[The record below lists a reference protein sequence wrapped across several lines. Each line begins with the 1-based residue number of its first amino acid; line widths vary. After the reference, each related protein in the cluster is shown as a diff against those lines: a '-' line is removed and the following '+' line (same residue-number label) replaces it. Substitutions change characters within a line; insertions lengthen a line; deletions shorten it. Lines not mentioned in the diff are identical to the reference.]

1 MRRVLYF
8 AVMALLCAAPLAAGS
23 DAETEGLQAFVAGRF
38 DEAAV
43 GLKQSIR
50 DHAQAADSKET
61 PAVRVSGQTAYF
73 LGRSFQELG
82 LRGLALHYL
91 GQAELYGTPE
101 WRLLARRELTQLYFE
116 ATDYAAVMQVIDRMS
131 GEPPDAEIHYFAGL
145 AAAGLRAWPQSIE
158 MLGHVAPSSGY
169 YAYARYARAQTRAA
183 NGDLSGALADL
194 DEVIARAKSQATAPR
209 TILTLFSSSSSRP
222 VALLEQARVLRGK
235 ILFADGRDEEARE
248 TFAAVGGGGR
258 AGLEAVRGLLLTG
271 AGVDSASKVEVSPS
285 RPVDMGALL
294 SVRALAAEESGE
306 IDSARRIRSQ
316 VRELAKQRLA
326 VLDRLAT
333 DPEAEKVL
341 EHDLSEFWQ
350 RLRRERWRLRWE
362 QEEASLSKDASGVGS
377 PSSASAESFV
387 AKDGMFYGV
396 WDQARTNA
404 WLSGLIELRASADT
418 LARDIDAAPQR
429 GSIWK
434 FWRRDEVRRL
444 ADALLVIR
452 VANLRQRLAD
462 HLHNFTGLDE
472 EQYKARKREAVAD
485 GIAMLGRLYLGA
497 EPKIPPLLAN
507 LDKGLEYKRFDIT
520 RLVEAVP
527 ERATDPVI
535 SLFGN
540 YVDLLADLRGRLADG
555 GETVPKAT
563 AEGPEILEKLRG
575 ANESLTRELSDY
587 IHKAS
592 EPTRRAQ
599 LAFFTRM
606 EADNERSLAR
616 LYGRAGGE
624 QKEKK

>member
-1 MRRVLYF
+1 MRGVALW
-8 AVMALLCAAPLAAGS
+8 AVVALLCAVPVAAAT
-23 DAETEGLQAFVAGRF
+23 DAEIEGLQAFVAGRF

-50 DHAQAADSKET
+50 DHAQPADAKEG
-61 PAVRVSGQTAYF
+61 PVVRVSGQTAYF

-116 ATDYAAVMQVIDRMS
+116 ATDYAAVMQVIDRMRS
-131 GEPPDAEIHYFAGL
+131 EPPDPEIHYFAGL

-158 MLGHVAPSSGY
+158 MLGHVPPSSGY
-169 YAYARYARAQTRAA
+169 YAYARYARAQTGAA
-183 NGDLSGALADL
+183 NGDVAGALADL
-194 DEVIARAKSQATAPR
+194 DEVIARAKDQAPPR
-209 TILTLFSSSSSRP
+209 TILTLFSSSNGRP

-235 ILFADGRDEEARE
+235 ILYAEGHDAEARAS
-248 TFAAVGGGGR
+248 FAAVGGGGR

-271 AGVDSASKVEVSPS
+271 AGVDSASRVEVSPS
-285 RPVDMGALL
+285 RPVDKGALL
-294 SVRALAAEESGE
+294 SVRALAAEESGD
-306 IDSARRIRSQ
+306 IDSARRIRSE

-326 VLDRLAT
+326 ALDRLAT
-333 DPEAEKVL
+333 DPAAESLL
-341 EHDLSEFWQ
+341 ERDLAEFWQ

-362 QEEASLSKDASGVGS
+362 QEEPSLSKEASGVGS
-377 PSSASAESFV
+377 PSAGSNDSFV
-387 AKDGMFYGV
+387 PKDGIFYGV

-418 LARDIDAAPQR
+418 LARDIEAAPQR

-434 FWRRDEVRRL
+434 FWRRDEIRRL

-462 HLHNFTGLDE
+462 HLHNFTGLGE
-472 EQYKARKREAVAD
+472 NEYKGRKRQAVED
-485 GIAMLGRLYLGA
+485 GIAMLGRLYLGP
-497 EPKIPPLLAN
+497 EPKIPELLVN
-507 LDKGLEYKRFDIT
+507 LDKGLEYKRFDMF
-520 RLVEAVP
+520 RLVDAVP

-535 SLFGN
+535 SLAGN
-540 YVDLLADLRGRLADG
+540 YVDLLADLRARLAQG
-555 GETVPKAT
+555 GEAVPKAT
-563 AEGPEILEKLRG
+563 AEGPEILEKLQA
-575 ANESLTRELSDY
+575 ANQALTREMSGF
-587 IHKAS
+587 IRKAS

-599 LAFFTRM
+599 VAFFTRM

-624 QKEKK
+624 KKEKK

>member
-1 MRRVLYF
+1 
-8 AVMALLCAAPLAAGS
+8 
-23 DAETEGLQAFVAGRF
+23 
-38 DEAAV
+38 
-43 GLKQSIR
+43 
-50 DHAQAADSKET
+50 
-61 PAVRVSGQTAYF
+61 
-73 LGRSFQELG
+73 
-82 LRGLALHYL
+82 
-91 GQAELYGTPE
+91 
-101 WRLLARRELTQLYFE
+101 
-116 ATDYAAVMQVIDRMS
+116 MQVIDRMS

-235 ILFADGRDEEARE
+235 ILFADGRDEEARA

-350 RLRRERWRLRWE
+350 RLRRERWRLRW
-362 QEEASLSKDASGVGS
+362 
-377 PSSASAESFV
+377 
-387 AKDGMFYGV
+387 
-396 WDQARTNA
+396 
-404 WLSGLIELRASADT
+404 
-418 LARDIDAAPQR
+418 
-429 GSIWK
+429 
-434 FWRRDEVRRL
+434 
-444 ADALLVIR
+444 
-452 VANLRQRLAD
+452 
-462 HLHNFTGLDE
+462 
-472 EQYKARKREAVAD
+472 
-485 GIAMLGRLYLGA
+485 
-497 EPKIPPLLAN
+497 
-507 LDKGLEYKRFDIT
+507 
-520 RLVEAVP
+520 
-527 ERATDPVI
+527 
-535 SLFGN
+535 
-540 YVDLLADLRGRLADG
+540 
-555 GETVPKAT
+555 
-563 AEGPEILEKLRG
+563 
-575 ANESLTRELSDY
+575 
-587 IHKAS
+587 
-592 EPTRRAQ
+592 
-599 LAFFTRM
+599 
-606 EADNERSLAR
+606 
-616 LYGRAGGE
+616 
-624 QKEKK
+624 